1 MTLAATGR
9 YALALS
15 GIVGVLAAVAAAAL
29 IVLVIG
35 SPDRVILATND
46 GELSSILEFVL
57 KGIVDVARALAR
69 MLS

>member
-1 MTLAATGR
+1 MTLAATAR

-15 GIVGVLAAVAAAAL
+15 GIVGVLAAIAAVAL

-35 SPDRVILATND
+35 SPDRVVLATND
-46 GELSSILEFVL
+46 GELSTIFAYVL
-57 KGIVDVARALAR
+57 QRIADAARALIR